1 MTAELFIY
9 WRTSAQHLPQAL
21 AAVQG
26 LQRIWRRDHPGLR
39 AQIYLRQDDAAAE
52 RTLMETYA
60 HPAGLPPLLQQ
71 AILSAATHSLAPW
84 CQGQRHVE
92 VFAPADDDVS

>member
-1 MTAELFIY
+1 
-9 WRTSAQHLPQAL
+9 
-21 AAVQG
+21 VQG

-39 AQIYLRQDDAAAE
+39 AQVYLRQDDAAAE

>member
-1 MTAELFIY
+1 MSAELFIY
-9 WRTSAQHLPQAL
+9 WRTSAHQLPQAL

-26 LQRIWRRDHPGLR
+26 LQRLWCRDHPGLR
-39 AQIYLRQDDAAAE
+39 ARVYLRQDDAAAE

>member
-1 MTAELFIY
+1 MSAELFIY

-26 LQRIWRRDHPGLR
+26 LQRIWRRDHPALR
-39 AQIYLRQDDAAAE
+39 AQVYLRQDDAAAE

-60 HPAGLPPLLQQ
+60 HPAGLPPTLHQ
-71 AILSAATHSLAPW
+71 AIVNVATTSLAPW

-92 VFAPADDDVS
+92 VFAPVVES

>member
-1 MTAELFIY
+1 MSAELFIY
-9 WRTSAQHLPQAL
+9 WRTSAQQLPQAL

-39 AQIYLRQDDAAAE
+39 AQVYLRQDDAAAE

-92 VFAPADDDVS
+92 VFAPADES